1 MTHRG
6 STILRDEVEKVSRP
20 RRPVKSHST
29 ETGGVTLCTK
39 QSWEG
44 GTGVLKRSNDH
55 EALLC
60 FLRAEGQQGNT
71 TSLGLQLK
79 A

>member
-1 MTHRG
+1 MTHRE

-20 RRPVKSHST
+20 RQPVKSHST
-29 ETGGVTLCTK
+29 ETGGVTRRTK
-39 QSWEG
+39 QSWAG
-44 GTGVLKRSNDH
+44 GTGIPKHSNNH

-60 FLRAEGQQGNT
+60 FLRVEGQWGNT
-71 TSLGLQLK
+71 TSLGLQLN

>member
-1 MTHRG
+1 M
-6 STILRDEVEKVSRP
+6 
-20 RRPVKSHST
+20 KSHST